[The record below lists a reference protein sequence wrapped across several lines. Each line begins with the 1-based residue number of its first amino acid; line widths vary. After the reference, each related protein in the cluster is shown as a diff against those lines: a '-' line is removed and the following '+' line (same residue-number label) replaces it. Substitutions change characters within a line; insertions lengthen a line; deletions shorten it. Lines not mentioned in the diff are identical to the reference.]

1 MKLELDDKEVRT
13 LKEAL
18 AAYVENRKKASY
30 NGWPTAR
37 LELMRTESMLEKVIK
52 LES

>member
-1 MKLELDDKEVRT
+1 MKIELDEKEVRT

-18 AAYVENRKKASY
+18 AAYVENRKNASF

-37 LELMRTESMLEKVIK
+37 LEQERTESMLEKVTK